1 MLRDLAEVVLTKRA
15 QEHKLQGET
24 EVQGIPVAIE
34 NRKGSVREGT
44 TEDGHHW
51 RTKMRAPYGYIKGT
65 KGADGEEID
74 AYVGPDKDAPNAYV
88 VHQHKPDGT
97 GFDEDKVMLGFKS
110 EEEAKKTYLQH
121 YDDPKFLGPISTVPV
136 EKLKEKVEAGGV
148 LRKIA
153 EAVLPAAHSYREV
166 GGNCG
171 PASLRIALRQLG
183 KDVAE
188 KTLAERGGGNPE
200 DGTSPEGLARAAR
213 DSGARAK
220 IVENMSIGQLK
231 KLTDAGTP
239 VIVDYQDGPADSY
252 NNGHYS
258 VASKVGKTVTLS
270 DPSSKNPLREV
281 PVGNFVDRWHD
292 EEPNGRRYEQ
302 TGIVTKLASEALLM
316 RQLRGAAQEAELQIE
331 KLGHVDGGLVVL
343 VYDPGITKT
352 AEDAAPEEE
361 VDPRYHKLV
370 QRRFQRFGK
379 ALGQYGNLLGTGH
392 KRILIPKTMLNEQDL
407 TKHLGFVP
415 VKVAI
420 PEAGQTRF
428 ESFRNPYNLYHLHEH
443 GNAWVMHEDEHPAST
458 MLMKK
463 WMMERAQHAKERAT
477 GAAKAVGGAVG
488 KAKERGSSLL
498 KPVTDFVR
506 GLPHVVTEG
515 LPGAY
520 YYLKGRLSSAPGMR
534 ERLEQATPKEYMRKL
549 KRWKPFHEEEAAPAA
564 APVEEA
570 LPKAASA
577 DLMRKLADVA
587 LTGKGEF
594 APGIPASRKVQPLPR
609 VKSDKPQTW
618 QMALQQHEAERAGAH
633 ADLRLVDNQGRAHS
647 WAIPKGKLPA
657 PGEKLRVIPQPT
669 HTPEYAARKGEFE
682 IPEGYG
688 KGKVRSEGLRPVE
701 VVKVQPGR
709 IVRFNV
715 YGGQKEGNQEF
726 ALVQTPRG
734 QLLHNITA
742 TAETGV
748 RGPGGHPI
756 PQSKPKYK
764 EVSTD
769 RVRFDDADEIHQA
782 KVDGAHVTFHLR
794 DGKGVKVFSY
804 RPTERATGV
813 LEHTHKLPEYRA
825 LRAPPGLAG
834 TVLRGELYA
843 ANKESGK
850 ALPAEQVGGLLNAT
864 VWRSREKQ
872 KELGAELKPVI
883 FDVVRYK
890 GRDVSNAPY
899 SEKLQILKEVEQ
911 KIPRLKLPPTATT
924 PQEKEDLFRRI
935 REGQEPI
942 TGEGIVA
949 WKLPYPHPTKAKFK
963 PDVDAEVVGVTPG
976 KGKHEKRIG
985 ALVVRLPGRDA
996 TTHVGT
1002 GLSDELRDQIA
1013 KNPEEYIGRVA
1024 KVRTMQVFPS
1034 GRLRAPAFAGFHLEK
1049 GKQPMEEK

>member
-1 MLRDLAEVVLTKRA
+1 MLLRDLAESVLKTA

-34 NRKGSVREGT
+34 NRAGSVREGT

-51 RTKMRAPYGYIKGT
+51 RTKMKVPYGYIKGT

-74 AYVGPDKDAPNAYV
+74 AFVGPDKEAPKAYV

-97 GFDEDKVMLGFKS
+97 GFDEDKVMLGFRS
-110 EEEAKKTYLQH
+110 LTDAKKTYLQH
-121 YDDPKFLGPISTVPV
+121 YDDPKFLGPISAVPV
-136 EKLKEKVEAGGV
+136 EELKEKVEKGGV
-148 LRKIA
+148 LKKIA
-153 EAVLPAAHSYREV
+153 SAV
-166 GGNCG
+166 
-171 PASLRIALRQLG
+171 
-183 KDVAE
+183 
-188 KTLAERGGGNPE
+188 
-200 DGTSPEGLARAAR
+200 
-213 DSGARAK
+213 
-220 IVENMSIGQLK
+220 
-231 KLTDAGTP
+231 
-239 VIVDYQDGPADSY
+239 
-252 NNGHYS
+252 
-258 VASKVGKTVTLS
+258 
-270 DPSSKNPLREV
+270 
-281 PVGNFVDRWHD
+281 
-292 EEPNGRRYEQ
+292 
-302 TGIVTKLASEALLM
+302 LLM
-316 RQLRGAAQEAELQIE
+316 RQLSSAAQEAGLQIE
-331 KLGHVDGGLVVL
+331 KLGEANGGLVVL
-343 VYDPGITKT
+343 VYDDSELEKV
-352 AEDAAPEEE
+352 AEGQE
-361 VDPRYHKLV
+361 VDPR
-370 QRRFQRFGK
+370 FQRKVKGRFERFTK
-379 ALGQYGNLLGTGH
+379 ALEAYGDPVGTGH
-392 KRILIPKTMLNEQDL
+392 KRLLIPKKLLGEKEL
-407 TKHLGFVP
+407 TQNLGFVP

-428 ESFRNPYNLYHLHEH
+428 ESFRNPYNLYHIHEH
-443 GNAWVMHEDEHPAST
+443 GDSWIMHEDQHPAST

-463 WMMERAQHAKERAT
+463 WMMERAQK
-477 GAAKAVGGAVG
+477 AKAVASEAAS
-488 KAKERGSSLL
+488 KAKATAGHVKEHGSSVL
-498 KPVTDFVR
+498 KPVGDFIR

-520 YYLKGRLSSAPGMR
+520 YYAKGRISSAPGMR
-534 ERLEQATPKEYMRKL
+534 ERLEQVTPKEYLRRIR
-549 KRWKPFHEEEAAPAA
+549 RWKPFSTEEAAPAE
-564 APVEEA
+564 APVEDA

-577 DLMRKLADVA
+577 DLLRKLAEVA

-594 APGIPASRKVQPLPR
+594 APGIPSSRKIQPIPR
-609 VKSDKPQTW
+609 VKATSPQTW

-669 HTPEYAARKGEFE
+669 HTQEYAGRTGEFE
-682 IPEGYG
+682 ISEGYG
-688 KGKVRSEGLRPVE
+688 KGKVRSTGLQPVE
-701 VVKVQPGR
+701 VVKAQPGR

-715 YGGQKEGNQEF
+715 YGGQKDGNQEY
-726 ALVQTPRG
+726 ALIQTPRG
-734 QLLHNITA
+734 QLLHNITT

-813 LEHTHKLPEYRA
+813 LEHTHKLPAYRK
-825 LRAPPGLAG
+825 LTAPPGLAG

-843 ANKESGK
+843 ADKETGK
-850 ALPAEQVGGLLNAT
+850 ALPAEQVGGLLNST

-872 KELGAELKPVI
+872 KELGAEIRPVI

-911 KIPRLKLPPTATT
+911 KIPRLKLPPTAAT
-924 PQEKEDLFRRI
+924 PEEKEALFRRI

-949 WKLPYPHPTKAKFK
+949 WKLPYPYPTKAKFK

-976 KGKHEKRIG
+976 KGKHEGRIG
-985 ALVVRLPGRDA
+985 ALVVRLPGKDA

-1049 GKQPMEEK
+1049 GKQPMEGEK